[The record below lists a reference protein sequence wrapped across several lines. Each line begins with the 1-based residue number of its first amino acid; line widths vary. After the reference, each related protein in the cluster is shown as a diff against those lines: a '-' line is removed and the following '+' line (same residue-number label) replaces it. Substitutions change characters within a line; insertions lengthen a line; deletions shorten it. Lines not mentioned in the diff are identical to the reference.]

1 MSIGGQEKRNQAL
14 YVGADLIKVTGL
26 GPGGIKITPMADR
39 GSVTSGVQGDTV
51 LEIMAMNAFTIA
63 VELLQTSDSIDLILG
78 LMNTVGFIP
87 VKYEYGRYNV
97 QGIAVVNNEGEMD
110 GSMGGNLRTITLGFA
125 RQQGG
130 NTGAGV
136 VLVA

>member
-14 YVGADLIKVTGL
+14 FIGQDFVKVTGL
-26 GPGGIKITPMADR
+26 GPGGIKIAPMADR

-51 LEIMAMNAFTIA
+51 LEIMAMNAFTIT
-63 VELLQTSDSIDLILG
+63 VEFLQTSTSIDDMLE

-97 QGIAVVNNEGEMD
+97 QGIAVINNEGEMD
-110 GSMGGNLRTITLGFA
+110 GSQGGNLRTVILGFA